1 MLMESLCFAFFVAKQ
16 QDAARARILYGT
28 VVSDDRWEV
37 VEGGANPEGVAVPE
51 GDPEGVADPEGVS
64 DVVPEKEEGV
74 RVYYHSELV
83 VPSAVCKVLRH
94 YLPADVQREA
104 SERQEERLQ

>member
-28 VVSDDRWEV
+28 AVSDDRWEV

-51 GDPEGVADPEGVS
+51 GDPEGVS
-64 DVVPEKEEGV
+64 DIVPEKEEGA
-74 RVYYHSELV
+74 RVYYRSELV
-83 VPSAVCKVLRH
+83 VPSDVCKVLRH
-94 YLPADVQREA
+94 YLPVDVQREA

>member
-16 QDAARARILYGT
+16 QDAARACIIHGT
-28 VVSDDRWEV
+28 AVSDDDRWEV
-37 VEGGANPEGVAVPE
+37 VEGGDNLEGVAVLE
-51 GDPEGVADPEGVS
+51 GDPEGVS
-64 DVVPEKEEGV
+64 DVVPEKEEGA

-94 YLPADVQREA
+94 YLPVDVQREA
-104 SERQEERLQ
+104 SKTQEERLQ

>member
-28 VVSDDRWEV
+28 AVSDDDNGRCEV

-51 GDPEGVADPEGVS
+51 
-64 DVVPEKEEGV
+64 DVVAEEEEGG
-74 RVYYHSELV
+74 RVCCRSELV
-83 VPSAVCKVLRH
+83 VPTDVYRVLRH
-94 YLPADVQREA
+94 NLPVDVQRVA
-104 SERQEERLQ
+104 SERQAERLQ